1 MRKNLTEIVFILDR
15 SGSMRGLEKDTIGDY
30 NGMID
35 KQKKEEGE
43 ALVTT
48 VLFDDRIEVPY
59 DRVPLGDLPEMTEKE
74 YYVRGCTALLDAV
87 GTSVERIATI
97 HKYAREEDRPEHTIF
112 IITTDGL
119 ENASR
124 RFTYDQVKRL
134 ITRQQEES
142 GWEFIFLG
150 ANIDAVKAAG
160 DNGIRRERAVN
171 YRCDPVGTKLNYEA
185 MDKAVHSVRMG
196 EELDDSWREELDEDF
211 LLRQ

>member
-15 SGSMRGLEKDTIGDY
+15 SGSMRGLEKDTIGGY

-87 GTSVERIATI
+87 GTTVERIATI

-124 RFTYDQVKRL
+124 RFTYAQVKRL
-134 ITRQQEES
+134 IGTQQEEY

-160 DNGIRRERAVN
+160 DIGIRRERAVN